1 MHVFMVSIT
10 VIQML
15 PVSLKKV
22 ARMVVVVILVLR
34 ETDNKIV
41 LVSFTVS
48 W

>member
-1 MHVFMVSIT
+1 MRVLEVLMT

-15 PVSLKKV
+15 PVSLKQ
-22 ARMVVVVILVLR
+22 AAGTIVVVIMVLR
-34 ETDNKIV
+34 ETDDKIV

>member
-1 MHVFMVSIT
+1 MT

-15 PVSLKKV
+15 PVSLKQAV
-22 ARMVVVVILVLR
+22 RTIVVVIMVLR
-34 ETDNKIV
+34 ETDDKIV

>member
-1 MHVFMVSIT
+1 MHVLMVSIT

-15 PVSLKKV
+15 PVSLKKAACTIV
-22 ARMVVVVILVLR
+22 IVILVLR
-34 ETDNKIV
+34 ETDDKIV

>member
-1 MHVFMVSIT
+1 MHVLMVSIT

-15 PVSLKKV
+15 PVSLKLV
-22 ARMVVVVILVLR
+22 AGTIVVVIMVLR
-34 ETDNKIV
+34 ETDEIV